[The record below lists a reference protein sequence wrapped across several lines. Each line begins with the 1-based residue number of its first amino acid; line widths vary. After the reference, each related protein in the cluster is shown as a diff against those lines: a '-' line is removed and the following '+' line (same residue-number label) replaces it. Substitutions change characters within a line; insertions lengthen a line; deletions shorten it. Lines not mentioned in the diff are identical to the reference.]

1 MTGAAESVR
10 DFKSAHGR
18 ALLSA
23 ILFFIAAFLLLLLA
37 GVLLASLPLIRSI
50 DADPSFWQTVAT
62 GQAMPDDAYEVISI
76 LVGKL
81 HGWLND
87 VVEIASVITF
97 SAMGIA
103 AIAFVLLLFWTFQAH
118 RNLAALGA
126 DDVRYSS
133 WAVLWWFVPLVQLF
147 GPYQLVNEI
156 WRLSDPAGAREGP
169 HRPRPARALLRWW
182 GALLVVSLVL
192 EYGWLLS
199 VGIFPQRFNAL
210 ASFEVLSV
218 IIVQEVL
225 LGLLCFFTALV
236 VLTID
241 GMQTGRHRLTT
252 APGSARVASYAA
264 GDRARPARCARA
276 RRRAFSR
283 PARLR
288 RCLDGVAR
296 GERPARRVGIGG
308 VARFVGAALP
318 DACHHPRSGGAHGI
332 ARRIQR
338 RGRDEP
344 QPVPGRVS
352 VDAAL
357 PRSKTTPASAN

>member
-1 MTGAAESVR
+1 MTGAAEAVR

-23 ILFFIAAFLLLLLA
+23 ILFFISAFLLLLLA

-62 GQAMPDDAYEVISI
+62 GQAMPEDAYEVISL

-87 VVEIASVITF
+87 VVAIASVITF

-103 AIAFVLLLFWTFQAH
+103 AIAFILMLFWTFQAH

-126 DDVRYSS
+126 DVVRFSS
-133 WAVLWWFVPLVQLF
+133 WTVLWWFVPIMQLF
-147 GPYQLVNEI
+147 RPYQLVSEI
-156 WRLSDPAGAREGP
+156 WRSSDPAGAREGP
-169 HRPRPARALLRWW
+169 HRPRPTRAILRWW

-210 ASFEVLSV
+210 ESFEVLSV

-236 VLTID
+236 MLTID
-241 GMQTGRHRLTT
+241 GMQTGRYRLT
-252 APGSARVASYAA
+252 AVSRSRDLGS
-264 GDRARPARCARA
+264 
-276 RRRAFSR
+276 
-283 PARLR
+283 
-288 RCLDGVAR
+288 
-296 GERPARRVGIGG
+296 E
-308 VARFVGAALP
+308 
-318 DACHHPRSGGAHGI
+318 
-332 ARRIQR
+332 
-338 RGRDEP
+338 
-344 QPVPGRVS
+344 
-352 VDAAL
+352 
-357 PRSKTTPASAN
+357 KN